1 MMMLQPFY
9 RFIVLSFYRFIV
21 LSFYRFIDL
30 HVEALG

>member
-1 MMMLQPFY
+1 MMMLQP
-9 RFIVLSFYRFIV
+9 FYRFIV